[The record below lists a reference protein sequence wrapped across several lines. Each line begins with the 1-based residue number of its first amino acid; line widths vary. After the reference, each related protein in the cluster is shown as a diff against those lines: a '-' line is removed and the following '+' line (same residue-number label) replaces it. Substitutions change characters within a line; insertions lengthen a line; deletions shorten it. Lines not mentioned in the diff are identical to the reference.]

1 MSNQEAEAFRRAVG
15 KRLRLLR
22 VVRELT
28 QDELAQA
35 AGVTR
40 NQVSGFERAAQGLD
54 VVALLRLSAAL
65 RVPVAELLAV
75 GAPVA
80 DRAEGPPS

>member
-1 MSNQEAEAFRRAVG
+1 MTGQEAAAFRRALG

-28 QDELAQA
+28 QGELAQA

-40 NQVSGFERAAQGLD
+40 NQVSAFERAAQGLD
-54 VVALLRLSAAL
+54 VVALLGLSAAL
-65 RVPVAELLAV
+65 RVSVAELLDV

-80 DRAEGPPS
+80 DQVEGLPS